1 MFPRRWFVGVSA
13 GWLLALGATA
23 CSVDPRRSPV
33 CGMALLVG
41 PRLILEQ
48 IGDAHA
54 LLTDAPRGLPA
65 TLPARLVGQPDT
77 AQVRVT
83 SGRDRV
89 VLELQGAKL
98 PIVTADS
105 SGRDSTVFGVLL
117 VDDST
122 STVQGVLIFDRPRPP
137 KDYPQI
143 GRLVD
148 GERSAPFYGAR
159 VNWASVSNSRCPLL
173 GKPTAS

>member
-1 MFPRRWFVGVSA
+1 MPRSRRSLWVS
-13 GWLLALGATA
+13 LGGLVTIAVAA

-65 TLPARLVGQPDT
+65 TLPARIVGEPDT
-77 AQVRVT
+77 ALVRVT
-83 SGRDRV
+83 SERNRV
-89 VLELQGAKL
+89 VLELQGVKL
-98 PIVTADS
+98 PIVTTDS
-105 SGRDSTVFGVLL
+105 NGRDSTVFGVLL

-122 STVQGVLIFDRPRPP
+122 ATVEGVLIFDRPRPP
-137 KDYPQI
+137 KDFPQI

-148 GERSAPFYGAR
+148 GDRSAPFYGAR
-159 VNWASVSNSRCPLL
+159 INWGSVSNARCPLL